1 MAGAVADV
9 LLVGLGNIG
18 FRHLQGMGSVADRI
32 RLWAVDPAEPARE
45 RAAAE
50 WARLGGTMGGIAADP
65 AALPGS
71 FATAVLATPARGRL
85 ELLRAVLPRITGAGL
100 VLEKVAFLSVAEM
113 RAAGDALDAAGKR
126 GWVNCARRLWPLHAR
141 MKAQLGGRRIAIEV
155 RGRDLGLGSNGV
167 HFLDLLQHLAGEDAL
182 ETAGFEPRGVMEAKR
197 AGYFESRGVLRARTP
212 GGSTI
217 AISVTEEDPAATEI
231 TLRSDLGAWRI
242 EEMKGLV
249 DGPGGWQGERAPYQ
263 SELTGVVVA
272 GILEGRCD
280 LSPFAAS
287 LSAHRV
293 LLDALGPQMA
303 AAGVDIS
310 AGVPIT

>member
-1 MAGAVADV
+1 MAEARADV

-32 RLWAVDPAEPARE
+32 RLWAVDPAEAARD
-45 RAAAE
+45 RASAE
-50 WARLGGTMGGIAADP
+50 WARLGGEMGGIAADP
-65 AALPGS
+65 GAWPGS
-71 FATAVLATPARGRL
+71 FGTAVLATPARGRL
-85 ELLRAVLPRITGAGL
+85 ELLRAVLPRLTGAGL
-100 VLEKVAFLSVAEM
+100 VLEKVAFLSVTEM
-113 RAAGDALDAAGKR
+113 RAAGEALDAAGKR
-126 GWVNCARRLWPLHAR
+126 GWVNCARRLWPLYAR
-141 MKAQLGGRRIAIEV
+141 MKAALAGRRIAMEV

-167 HFLDLLQHLAGEDAL
+167 HFLDLLQYLSGEETLIADGFDA
-182 ETAGFEPRGVMEAKR
+182 RGVMEAKR

-217 AISVTEEDPAATEI
+217 AISVTEEDPAVTEI
-231 TLRSDLGAWRI
+231 TLRSDIGAWRI

-263 SELTGVVVA
+263 SELTGAVVA

-280 LSPFAAS
+280 LSPFGAS

-293 LLDALGPQMA
+293 LLEALGPQMA
-303 AAGVDIS
+303 AAGVEVS
-310 AGVPIT
+310 EGVPIT